1 VSIRIHFNRA
11 TRFPKYSKIRIGL
24 IVNLFEICFVNQMDM
39 KQDYVSKTMDSP
51 VGRMILVAS
60 QKGLTAIIWEREDP
74 SSMRLGNV
82 VQDDQ
87 DPVLLNA
94 ENQLKEYFNRERQIF
109 SLDLDF
115 NGTEFQKKVWNALL
129 TIPYGETRTY
139 GEIAR
144 QIGSPK
150 SSRAVGAASGK
161 NPISIVAPCHR
172 VIGASG
178 KLVGFGGGLE
188 NKALLLNLEK
198 TTTGKQRQISLF
210 S

>member
-1 VSIRIHFNRA
+1 
-11 TRFPKYSKIRIGL
+11 
-24 IVNLFEICFVNQMDM
+24 M
-39 KQDYVSKTMDSP
+39 KQDYVSKTIESP
-51 VGRMILVAS
+51 VGRMTLVAS
-60 QKGLTAIIWEREDP
+60 QKGLTGILWEKDDSIHVQPENII
-74 SSMRLGNV
+74 
-82 VQDDQ
+82 QDDQ
-87 DPVLLNA
+87 DPVLLRA
-94 ENQLKEYFNRERQIF
+94 ELQLKEYFNKERQVF

-172 VIGASG
+172 VIGATG

-198 TTTGKQRQISLF
+198 TATGKQRQISLF
-210 S
+210 SNS

>member
-1 VSIRIHFNRA
+1 
-11 TRFPKYSKIRIGL
+11 
-24 IVNLFEICFVNQMDM
+24 M
-39 KQDYVSKTMDSP
+39 KHDYVSKTIESP
-51 VGRMILVAS
+51 VGRMILVAG
-60 QKGLTAIIWEREDP
+60 QKGLTAIIWENDDP
-74 SSMRLGNV
+74 GRGQPDHII
-82 VQDDQ
+82 QDDD
-87 DPVLLNA
+87 DPLLLKA
-94 ENQLKEYFNRERQIF
+94 ENQLREYFNRERQVF

-139 GEIAR
+139 GEIAQ

-198 TTTGKQRQISLF
+198 TTAGKQRQISLF
-210 S
+210 

>member
-1 VSIRIHFNRA
+1 MN
-11 TRFPKYSKIRIGL
+11 
-24 IVNLFEICFVNQMDM
+24 M

-60 QKGLTAIIWEREDP
+60 QKGLTAIIWEREN
-74 SSMRLGNV
+74 SNGMQQGNI
-82 VQDDQ
+82 VQDDD

-109 SLDLDF
+109 SLNLDF

-178 KLVGFGGGLE
+178 KLVGFGRGLE
-188 NKALLLNLEK
+188 NKALLLNL
-198 TTTGKQRQISLF
+198 
-210 S
+210 

>member
-1 VSIRIHFNRA
+1 
-11 TRFPKYSKIRIGL
+11 
-24 IVNLFEICFVNQMDM
+24 M
-39 KQDYVSKTMDSP
+39 KQHYVSKTIESP
-51 VGRMILVAS
+51 VGRMTLVSS
-60 QKGLTAIIWEREDP
+60 QNRLTGIIWEKDDP
-74 SSMRLGNV
+74 NRMRPDNIV
-82 VQDDQ
+82 ENDQ
-87 DPVLLNA
+87 HPVLLEA
-94 ENQLKEYFNRERQIF
+94 EQQLREYFNRERKIF

-188 NKALLLNLEK
+188 NKSLLLNLEK
-198 TTTGKQRQISLF
+198 TTIGKQKQISLF
-210 S
+210 SNS

>member
-1 VSIRIHFNRA
+1 
-11 TRFPKYSKIRIGL
+11 
-24 IVNLFEICFVNQMDM
+24 M
-39 KQDYVSKTMDSP
+39 KQHYVSKTIESP
-51 VGRMILVAS
+51 VGRMTLMAS
-60 QKGLTAIIWEREDP
+60 RKGLTAIAWEKDDSNREQPD
-74 SSMRLGNV
+74 NI
-82 VQDDQ
+82 VQDDH
-87 DPVLLNA
+87 DPVLLKA
-94 ENQLKEYFNRERQIF
+94 ENQLKEYFNRERQVF

-161 NPISIVAPCHR
+161 NPISIIAPCHR

-210 S
+210 SNS

>member
-1 VSIRIHFNRA
+1 
-11 TRFPKYSKIRIGL
+11 
-24 IVNLFEICFVNQMDM
+24 
-39 KQDYVSKTMDSP
+39 
-51 VGRMILVAS
+51 VAS
-60 QKGLTAIIWEREDP
+60 QKGLTAIVWEKGDP
-74 SSMRLGNV
+74 DLVQPENI
-82 VQDDQ
+82 VQDDNN
-87 DPVLLNA
+87 PVLLKA
-94 ENQLKEYFNRERQIF
+94 ENQLKEYFSRERQIF

-144 QIGSPK
+144 QIGIPK

-198 TTTGKQRQISLF
+198 TTVGKQRQFSLF
-210 S
+210 SNS

>member
-1 VSIRIHFNRA
+1 
-11 TRFPKYSKIRIGL
+11 
-24 IVNLFEICFVNQMDM
+24 MDM
-39 KQDYVSKTMDSP
+39 KQKYVSKTVDSP

-60 QKGLTAIIWEREDP
+60 QKGLAAIIWEKDDPNGVQPGNIVKDEDH
-74 SSMRLGNV
+74 
-82 VQDDQ
+82 
-87 DPVLLNA
+87 PVLLKA
-94 ENQLKEYFNRERQIF
+94 EKQLKEYFNRERQIF

-144 QIGSPK
+144 QIGRPK

-198 TTTGKQRQISLF
+198 TVSGKQRQFSLF
-210 S
+210 ANS

>member
-1 VSIRIHFNRA
+1 
-11 TRFPKYSKIRIGL
+11 
-24 IVNLFEICFVNQMDM
+24 M
-39 KQDYVSKTMDSP
+39 KQNHVTKTMDSP
-51 VGRMILVAS
+51 VGRLTLMAS
-60 QKGLTAIIWEREDP
+60 GNRLTGIIWENEDLNGLWP
-74 SSMRLGNV
+74 DNISEN
-82 VQDDQ
+82 DH
-87 DPVLLNA
+87 DPVLLKA
-94 ENQLKEYFNRERQIF
+94 EQQLREYFNRERREF

-115 NGTEFQKKVWNALL
+115 IGTEFQKKVWNALL
-129 TIPYGETRTY
+129 TIPFGETRTY
-139 GEIAR
+139 GAIAK

-198 TTTGKQRQISLF
+198 TTSGKQQQISLF
-210 S
+210 SNS

>member
-1 VSIRIHFNRA
+1 M
-11 TRFPKYSKIRIGL
+11 T
-24 IVNLFEICFVNQMDM
+24 
-39 KQDYVSKTMDSP
+39 
-51 VGRMILVAS
+51 LVAG
-60 QKGLTAIIWEREDP
+60 QKGLTAIVWEKDDP
-74 SSMRLGNV
+74 ND
-82 VQDDQ
+82 VQPGDIVRDDHH
-87 DPVLLNA
+87 PVLLKA
-94 ENQLKEYFNRERQIF
+94 ENQLKEYFNRERKIF

-115 NGTEFQKKVWNALL
+115 NGTEFQKRVWNALL

-144 QIGSPK
+144 QIGSSK

-198 TTTGKQRQISLF
+198 ATTGKQRQISLF
-210 S
+210 SNS